1 MDKRKILVIEDE
13 DSMAKQIKWGM
24 PSFEIITARSSSS
37 AVNHL
42 KNYPFKV
49 ITLDLGLPPHPDSPI
64 EGFKLLENIKK
75 LNPYAKV
82 IVITGNAEKENALKA
97 IAEGAFDFCEKP
109 VDLQVL
115 TVIIDRAFRVY
126 ELEEENRRLHL
137 KVRSSNGLANMLGS
151 SQIMQELFSTIRKI
165 SPSDYPVLIEGESGT
180 GKEMIAKAIHSLSN
194 RKKEPFVIINCG
206 AIPENLL
213 ESELFGYE
221 KGAFTGATSR
231 KIGKLERANQGSAF
245 LDEIGELPLNLQ
257 VKLLR
262 FLQEGTIERLGG
274 NKQLQLDVR
283 IIAATNIK
291 LKKAVKAGRFREDLY
306 FRLNVLP
313 LKVPPL
319 RKRGEDI
326 LLLARHFLD
335 MFSLESKKGN
345 MRFTPAALKAMLEY
359 AWPGNVRELENVI
372 KRAVVITDGKLIG
385 PEHLSFMKE
394 ASLEM
399 IMSGSPDSI
408 TPDIPLTLKQARSMA
423 EREALKRALMLTK
436 NNISQAAKI
445 LDVSRPTIHDLIK
458 KHRLRTQ
465 SQE

>member
-1 MDKRKILVIEDE
+1 MAKKKILVIEDE
-13 DSMAKQIKWGM
+13 DSMAKQIKWGL
-24 PSFEIITARSSSS
+24 PSFEIITARNPAD

-42 KNYPFKV
+42 KTYAFKV
-49 ITLDLGLPPHPDSPI
+49 ITLDLGLPPDPDTPK
-64 EGFKLLENIKK
+64 EGFKVLARIKK
-75 LNPYAKV
+75 MHPHAKV
-82 IVITGNAEKENALKA
+82 IVITGNTEKENALRA

-115 TVIIDRAFRVY
+115 KIIIERAFRVH
-126 ELEEENRRLHL
+126 ELEEQNRKLQL
-137 KVRSSNGLANMLGS
+137 KVRLSNGIAKMLGT
-151 SQIMQELFSTIRKI
+151 SQVMQELFTTIRKI

-194 RKKEPFVIINCG
+194 RKKEPFIIINCG

-221 KGAFTGATSR
+221 KGAFTGATTR
-231 KIGKLERANQGSAF
+231 KVGKLERADRGSAF
-245 LDEIGELPLNLQ
+245 LDEIGELPLTLQ

-274 NKQLQLDVR
+274 NRPIQLDVR
-283 IIAATNIK
+283 IIAATNVN
-291 LKKAVKAGRFREDLY
+291 LKEAVKKGRFREDLY

-319 RKRGEDI
+319 RDRGEDI

-335 MFSLESKKGN
+335 LFSLESKKGN

-372 KRAVVITDGKLIG
+372 KRAVVITEGKLIG
-385 PEHLSFMKE
+385 PEYLSFMKE

-399 IMSGSPDSI
+399 LMSGSTGSI
-408 TPDIPLTLKQARSMA
+408 TPDIPLTLRQARSMA

-458 KHRLRTQ
+458 KHKIRT
-465 SQE
+465 

>member
-1 MDKRKILVIEDE
+1 MRKRKVLVIEDE
-13 DSMAKQIKWGM
+13 ASMAKQLKWGLA
-24 PSFEIITARSSSS
+24 SFNIMTAKDPAE
-37 AVNHL
+37 AVNLL
-42 KNYPFKV
+42 KDYSFKV
-49 ITLDLGLPPHPDSPI
+49 ITLDLGLPPHPDSPE
-64 EGFKLLENIKK
+64 EGFKLLSTIKRV
-75 LNPYAKV
+75 NPYSKI
-82 IVITGNAEKENALKA
+82 IVITGNTERENALRA

-109 VDLQVL
+109 IDLQVL
-115 TVIIDRAFRVY
+115 SIILDRAFRVY
-126 ELEEENRRLHL
+126 ELEEENRKLHL
-137 KVRSSNGLANMLGS
+137 SMRASNGLANMLGT
-151 SQIMQELFSTIRKI
+151 SQIMQELFSTVRKI

-194 RKKEPFVIINCG
+194 RKDEPFVVINCG

-221 KGAFTGATSR
+221 KGAFTGASR
-231 KIGKLERANQGSAF
+231 KKIGKLEMANKGSAF
-245 LDEIGELPLNLQ
+245 LDEIGELPLSLQ

-262 FLQEGTIERLGG
+262 FLQEGTIERLG
-274 NKQLQLDVR
+274 NNEPIQLDVR
-283 IIAATNIK
+283 IIAATNIR
-291 LKKAVKAGRFREDLY
+291 LKEAVRDGKFREDLY

-313 LKVPPL
+313 LNVPPL
-319 RKRGEDI
+319 RERGEDI

-335 MFSLESKKGN
+335 IFSMESKKRN
-345 MRFTPAALKAMLEY
+345 MRFTPGALKAMLDY
-359 AWPGNVRELENVI
+359 PWPGNVRELENVI
-372 KRAVVITDGKLIG
+372 KRAVVVAESRLIG

-399 IMSGSPDSI
+399 LMSGTPETI

-458 KHRLRTQ
+458 KHRISKTN
-465 SQE
+465 

>member
-1 MDKRKILVIEDE
+1 MTKKRLLVIEDE
-13 DSMAKQIKWGM
+13 PNMAKQLKWGL
-24 PSFEIITARSSSS
+24 PSFDIVTAKNPKDAIIQLR
-37 AVNHL
+37 
-42 KNYPFKV
+42 NYNFKV
-49 ITLDLGLPPHPDSPI
+49 ITLDLGLPPHPDTPV
-64 EGFKLLENIKK
+64 EGFKLLGKIKK
-75 LNPYAKV
+75 ISPHSKI
-82 IVITGNAEKENALKA
+82 IVITGNTERENALKA

-109 VDLQVL
+109 VDLKVL
-115 TVIIDRAFRVY
+115 TVIVDRAFRVY
-126 ELEEENRRLHL
+126 DLEEENRKLHL
-137 KVRSSNGLANMLGS
+137 RVRSSHGLANMLGTS
-151 SQIMQELFSTIRKI
+151 PSMQQLFSTIRKI

-194 RKKEPFVIINCG
+194 RKKEPFIIINCG

-221 KGAFTGATSR
+221 KGAFTGASTR
-231 KIGKLERANQGSAF
+231 KIGKLERANKGSAF
-245 LDEIGELPLNLQ
+245 LDEVGELPLSLQ

-274 NKQLQLDVR
+274 DKQIQLDVR
-283 IIAATNIK
+283 IIAATNTR
-291 LKKAVKAGRFREDLY
+291 LKEAVKKGRFREDLY

-313 LKVPPL
+313 LSVPPL
-319 RKRGEDI
+319 RERGEDI

-335 MFSLESKKGN
+335 IFSYESKKGN
-345 MRFTPAALKAMLEY
+345 MRFTPGALKAMLDY
-359 AWPGNVRELENVI
+359 PWPGNVRELENVI
-372 KRAVVITDGKLIG
+372 KRAVVITEGKLIG

-394 ASLEM
+394 ASLEILM
-399 IMSGSPDSI
+399 ASTPDTI

-458 KHRLRTQ
+458 KHKIRT
-465 SQE
+465 

>member
-1 MDKRKILVIEDE
+1 MTKRKILVIEDE
-13 DSMAKQIKWGM
+13 ENMAKQLKWGL
-24 PSFEIITARSSSS
+24 PSFEIITARDSS
-37 AVNHL
+37 AATEL
-42 KNYPFKV
+42 LRNYNFKV
-49 ITLDLGLPPHPDSPI
+49 ITLDLGLPPHPDSPT
-64 EGFKLLENIKK
+64 EGFKLLSRIRRI
-75 LNPYAKV
+75 NPYSKV
-82 IVITGNAEKENALKA
+82 VVITGNTERENALKA

-115 TVIIDRAFRVY
+115 TIIIERAFRVY
-126 ELEEENRRLHL
+126 DLEDENRKLHL
-137 KVRSSNGLANMLGS
+137 KVRASDGLANMLGT
-151 SQIMQELFSTIRKI
+151 SQIMQQLFSTIRKI

-194 RKKEPFVIINCG
+194 RKEGPFVIINCG

-221 KGAFTGATSR
+221 KGAFTGANTK
-231 KIGKLERANQGSAF
+231 KIGKLERADRGSAF
-245 LDEIGELPLNLQ
+245 LDEIGELPLGLQ
-257 VKLLR
+257 VKILR

-274 NKQLQLDVR
+274 NKQIQLDVR
-283 IIAATNIK
+283 IIAATNVK
-291 LKKAVKAGRFREDLY
+291 LKKAVKEGRFREDLY

-313 LKVPPL
+313 LRVPPL
-319 RKRGEDI
+319 RERGEDI

-335 MFSLESKKGN
+335 MFAFESKKGN
-345 MRFTPAALKAMLEY
+345 MRFTPAALKALLEY
-359 AWPGNVRELENVI
+359 SWPGNVRELENVI
-372 KRAVVITDGKLIG
+372 KRAVVITEGRLIG

-399 IMSGSPDSI
+399 LMSSSSESI
-408 TPDIPLTLKQARSMA
+408 TPDVPLTLKQARSMA

-458 KHRLRTQ
+458 KHKIAPQ
-465 SQE
+465 S